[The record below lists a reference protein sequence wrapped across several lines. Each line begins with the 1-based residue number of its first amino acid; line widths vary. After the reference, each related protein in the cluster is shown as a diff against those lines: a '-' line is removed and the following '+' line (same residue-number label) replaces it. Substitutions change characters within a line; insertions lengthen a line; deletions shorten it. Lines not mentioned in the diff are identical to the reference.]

1 MQIIKYNTQMGEN
14 KLPVLVKERTYDYK
28 MDVLNAPRKISDIC
42 KSVLLLDKC
51 TEEYIYM
58 LAMDAKCY
66 PIGLF
71 EISHGTVNASLITPR
86 EVFMKGL
93 LCGAVYIVIIHNHP
107 SGNSNPSE
115 DDKDTVKRIVDA
127 GSLMGIKVIDSIIVG
142 GDDYYSFKEQESL
155 TN

>member
-1 MQIIKYNTQMGEN
+1 MQIIKYNTRMGEN
-14 KLPVLVKERTYDYK
+14 KLPVLVKECTYDYEE
-28 MDVLNAPRKISDIC
+28 DVLDTPQKISDIC

-115 DDKDTVKRIVDA
+115 DDKDIVKQIVDA
-127 GSLMGIKVIDSIIVG
+127 GSLVGIKVIDSIIVG
-142 GDDYYSFKEQESL
+142 DDYYSFKEHECL
-155 TN
+155 TS

>member
-14 KLPVLVKERTYDYK
+14 KLPVLVKERTYDYEE
-28 MDVLNAPRKISDIC
+28 DVLNAPQKISDIC

-71 EISHGTVNASLITPR
+71 EISHGTVDASLITPR

-107 SGNSNPSE
+107 SGNSTPSE
-115 DDKDTVKRIVDA
+115 NDKDITKQIVDA
-127 GSLMGIKVIDSIIVG
+127 GSLVGIKVIDSIIIG
-142 GDDYYSFKEQESL
+142 NDYYSFSEHKCM